1 MTRIFVDA
9 DGCPVKPEVLRVAG
23 RYGIKVSVVANT
35 RMQLPTDENVER
47 VIVGSGLD
55 AADDWI
61 AERASEGDIVI
72 SGDIPLASRCLER
85 GARVID
91 FKGGELTPETIGD
104 AMGSRELMA
113 YLRESGVNTGGPAPF
128 EKKDRSRFLSRLDE
142 VIQSLRRGG

>member
-1 MTRIFVDA
+1 VDA
-9 DGCPVKPEVLRVAG
+9 DGCPVKSEALRVAG
-23 RYGIKVSVVANT
+23 RYGVQVSVVANT
-35 RMQLPTDENVER
+35 RLSLPPGENVER
-47 VIVGSGLD
+47 VVVGSGLD

-61 AERASEGDIVI
+61 AARVTEGDIVI

-91 FKGGELTPETIGD
+91 FKGKELTPETIGD

-128 EKKDRSRFLSRLDE
+128 EKRDRSRFLHRLDE
-142 VIQSLRRGG
+142 VIQALRRQG

>member
-1 MTRIFVDA
+1 LRLIGTGQRSDQR
-9 DGCPVKPEVLRVAG
+9 PEVNSPASGGLSRL
-23 RYGIKVSVVANT
+23 S
-35 RMQLPTDENVER
+35 LPPAENVER
-47 VIVGSGLD
+47 VVVGSGLD

-61 AERASEGDIVI
+61 AARVSEGDIVI

-91 FKGGELTPETIGD
+91 FKGKELTPETIGD

-128 EKKDRSRFLSRLDE
+128 EKKDRSRFLHRLDE
-142 VIQSLRRGG
+142 VIQALRRQG